1 MQKRDAIDAA
11 QVIMNIRP
19 DWQQPGIMAAL
30 LQMPAELSY
39 AEAVAHA
46 VLVAANRTAR
56 TPAAINIM
64 PVKTE
69 LITDHGMTGPSC
81 DICSKDEHSCQKAQR
96 KWPPADQHPFTKR
109 KTA

>member
-1 MQKRDAIDAA
+1 MQKRDAVDAA

-30 LQMPAELSY
+30 LQMPADLSY

-46 VLVAANRTAR
+46 CLTAANPTAR

-64 PVKTE
+64 LVEKPATT
-69 LITDHGMTGPSC
+69 LNTYGPSC
-81 DICSKDEHSCQKAQR
+81 DVCSKDEHTCQKAQR
-96 KWPPADQHPFTKR
+96 KLAYANQHQFTR
-109 KTA
+109 RTA